1 MRGAYVCSDPGVPVF
16 GRKGCSVHVQEMLR
30 ALRRAGADV
39 ELFAMRTGEPASSD
53 LSDLRVHQLPA
64 PRSDS
69 PGARELALVAAN
81 DALRAALT
89 ARGRFDFVYERHALF
104 ATSAMAYARD
114 AGIPGMLEINAPLVE
129 EQQRHR
135 VLTHVQLAEA
145 ARAEAFSAASAL
157 LPVSEEL
164 AAWLRRHPSAT
175 TAIEVTPNGVDSAR
189 FAAARPAARRF
200 TLGFVGG
207 LRPWHGLA
215 DLAAIFAAVRA
226 ERADAQLLVVGDGP
240 GRAGLEADL
249 AARGGLTGV
258 TFAGAVAPD
267 AVPAWLA
274 AIDVAL
280 APYPSDASFYFSP
293 LKLFEYMAAGRAI
306 VASAIGQ
313 IASVVRHAETGWLH
327 APGDVAGAARAA
339 LALTRDEAL
348 RAQLGAAA
356 QSWVAAH
363 RSWDAV
369 ATRVIALAV
378 AGRPAGPSAAARGLR
393 LELR

>member
-1 MRGAYVCSDPGVPVF
+1 MRVANVCADPGVPVF

-30 ALRRAGADV
+30 ALRRVGADL
-39 ELFAMRTGEPASSD
+39 ELFVLRTGEPPPAD
-53 LSDLRVHQLPA
+53 LADLRVHPLPA

-69 PGARELALVAAN
+69 PSARELALVAGN
-81 DALRAALT
+81 DLLRAALA
-89 ARGRFDFVYERHALF
+89 ARGPFDFVYERHALF
-104 ATSAMAYARD
+104 ATGAMAYAQG

-135 VLTHVQLAEA
+135 VLTHVQLAQASRAQAFEA
-145 ARAEAFSAASAL
+145 ATVL

-164 AAWLRRHPSAT
+164 AAWLRQHAPT
-175 TAIEVTPNGVDSAR
+175 TSRIDVTPNSVDAAR
-189 FAAARPAARRF
+189 FAAARPAAQRF

-215 DLAAIFAAVRA
+215 DLAAIFASVRA
-226 ERADAQLLVVGDGP
+226 ERADAQLLIVGDGP

-249 AARGGLTGV
+249 AARGVLAGV

-327 APGDVAGAARAA
+327 APGDIAAAARASLV
-339 LALTRDEAL
+339 LAHDAAL
-348 RAQLGAAA
+348 RAHLGAAA
-356 QSWVAAH
+356 QSWVATH
-363 RSWDAV
+363 RSWDAIAARV
-369 ATRVIALAV
+369 VALAAATR
-378 AGRPAGPSAAARGLR
+378 PASRSSATRGLR

>member
-1 MRGAYVCSDPGVPVF
+1 MRAAYVCADPGVPVF

-30 ALRRAGADV
+30 ALRRAGVDV
-39 ELFAMRTGEPASSD
+39 ELFAMRTGEPAPAE
-53 LSDLRVHQLPA
+53 LADLRLHVLPA
-64 PRSDS
+64 PRNDS

-81 DALRAALT
+81 DALRAAL
-89 ARGRFDFVYERHALF
+89 AAHGPFDFVYERHALF
-104 ATSAMAYARD
+104 ANGAMAHAQD
-114 AGIPGMLEINAPLVE
+114 AGIPGLLEINAPLVE

-135 VLTHVQLAEA
+135 VLTHVQLAET
-145 ARAEAFSAASAL
+145 ARAEAFWAASTL

-175 TAIEVTPNGVDSAR
+175 TAIEVTPNGVDAAR
-189 FAAARPAARRF
+189 FAAARPATQRF

-226 ERADAQLLVVGDGP
+226 ERAGAQLLVVGEGP

-249 AARGGLTGV
+249 AALGVLDGV
-258 TFAGAVAPD
+258 TFSGAVAPD
-267 AVPAWLA
+267 AVPGWLS

-280 APYPSDASFYFSP
+280 APYPADASFYFSP

-313 IASVVRHAETGWLH
+313 IASVVRHGETGWLH

-339 LALTRDEAL
+339 LALASDEAL

-356 QSWVAAH
+356 QRWVAAH
-363 RSWDAV
+363 RSWDAI
-369 ATRVIALAV
+369 AARVVALAA
-378 AGRPAGPSAAARGLR
+378 AGRPAGRSAAARGLR